1 MLSLGQGYKNIK
13 TKYKKESALNLGLS
27 SLKKRWKNS
36 KNE

>member
-1 MLSLGQGYKNIK
+1 MLSLGQGYKDIK
-13 TKYKKESALNLGLS
+13 TKYKKEAALNLGLS